1 MFCIYAVPGDLAK
14 AGERRE
20 HRASGSEAASAPSPS
35 ASTETEES
43 ESPSEEPSKAVLP
56 SEQPIETTEKPDPA
70 EDKKDIE
77 PEVLEIPETIIG
89 KYLIPI
95 DDGAYEA
102 LLAAQPKLGKEE
114 LEEELKKYVHTIA
127 NADGTFTKQIYFEP
141 VRYQDTSG
149 VWQDIVMKVLRR
161 R

>member
-1 MFCIYAVPGDLAK
+1 MGK
-14 AGERRE
+14 RRIFS
-20 HRASGSEAASAPSPS
+20 RVCLMVALCFVFTLCQAILPKPVRGVSIAPSGSEAASAPGPS

-43 ESPSEEPSKAVLP
+43 EAPSEEPSKAVLP

-95 DDGAYEA
+95 DDGA
-102 LLAAQPKLGKEE
+102 
-114 LEEELKKYVHTIA
+114 
-127 NADGTFTKQIYFEP
+127 
-141 VRYQDTSG
+141 
-149 VWQDIVMKVLRR
+149 
-161 R
+161 